1 MKIRALVFLALCI
14 HSLGFAQ
21 AVRPLT
27 HLKRLVPPEPR
38 DGEGTGTTVCPILIY
53 HSIRRYVES
62 DTPAVRRYIATP
74 EALEQELAWL
84 RDNGFVSVSFDDL
97 ANHITS
103 GAPLPPKPVILSFDD
118 DWESQYRYG
127 LPLLKKYGFS
137 ATFYIWVVVVGMKH
151 HMTWDEIRE
160 LKAAGM
166 QLGCHTITH
175 PYLTRVQK
183 DETLQHEILGA
194 RKIIE
199 ARTGAS
205 VTTIAYPFGQYDER
219 VVAAA
224 KSAGF
229 TSARSTWP
237 GVVHSQE
244 GLYSLTGLIRT
255 ESEKSLVDSIQ
266 KYLALSESTDGVAGA
281 AGASGVAGAGG
292 STGAAGTVAP
302 ASAATPA
309 AGAGPALAEPD
320 QDPALEPLKPQS
332 AVQPPSAQQ
341 QLLPTAR

>member
-1 MKIRALVFLALCI
+1 MKIRALIILALCV

-53 HSIRRYVES
+53 HSIRPYVES

-103 GAPLPPKPVILSFDD
+103 GAPLPLKPVIISFDD

-127 LPLLKKYGFS
+127 LPLLKRYGFS

-175 PYLTRVQK
+175 PYLTRIQK

-194 RKIIE
+194 RQIIE

-281 AGASGVAGAGG
+281 A
-292 STGAAGTVAP
+292 
-302 ASAATPA
+302 PA

-320 QDPALEPLKPQS
+320 QDPAAEPLKPQSTLKPQS

-341 QLLPTAR
+341 PPLLPTAR